1 MAGTTSVRLPRR
13 VRTALFVGHP
23 AAGVLL
29 GLLIGL
35 GLEGLAQVS
44 TGFDGILGAGGHVG
58 EPVALGVM
66 SGLGLL
72 VGVLLAVTVYGESL
86 RARVS
91 NRSLTLE
98 WDDARVSVPRHLI
111 SAVVLA
117 KDLVLIG
124 PGTVELARVRS
135 DLDDAALRQALEAH
149 GYPEPLT
156 EDPHE
161 AAFVPV
167 CPAGGLTTSDLR
179 LLEARS
185 AALTDGAHG
194 DAELLRR
201 QLAARG
207 IMVRDLHRP
216 GRRSAGQQ
224 WRAVESLLAPHA
236 AAA

>member
-1 MAGTTSVRLPRR
+1 MVGTTSVRLPRR
-13 VRTALFVGHP
+13 VRAALFAGHP
-23 AAGVLL
+23 TAGALL
-29 GLLIGL
+29 GLLAGL
-35 GLEGLAQVS
+35 ALEGLAQIS
-44 TGFDGILGAGGHVG
+44 AGFDGLLGVGGHLG

-66 SGLGLL
+66 TGLGML
-72 VGVLLAVTVYGESL
+72 VGVLLAATVYGESL
-86 RARVS
+86 RAEIS
-91 NRSLTLE
+91 SRSLTLE
-98 WDDARVSVPRHLI
+98 WDDARVSVPRHLV
-111 SAVVLA
+111 SAVVVA

-124 PGTVELARVRS
+124 PGTVELARVRF
-135 DLDDAALRQALEAH
+135 DLDAVAFRRALEAH
-149 GYPEPLT
+149 GYPEPLD

-161 AAFVPV
+161 DAFLPV
-167 CPAGGLTTSDLR
+167 CPAGGLTASDLR